1 MNGIFFHPEKTFF
14 PGNLQGACVLY
25 NKIALMKRFSI
36 LSITLLLLSLTP
48 GCKEETAIENAPYV
62 HISGN
67 NISAFHETTP
77 VRASTDETFP
87 ASSIISF
94 YSEGALSASG
104 IPLTWTGQHWESKEP
119 LVWTNAS
126 PSAEIKAYYPA
137 DVFESQKLYN
147 DAGELADILFASQS
161 SQSGNINLTFGHL
174 FSKITFRIAHSFN
187 HRIQKLTITPSHLVS
202 FIHAMEASVTA
213 EENTGNLSLT
223 REVNPE
229 GIYSLIV
236 PSGIP
241 LSLSLKITCSG
252 KEYVYELPEQVYT
265 PGVAYLHPI
274 NSRQPGVGIDS
285 VEDYIAF
292 THLING
298 YEYEGRSL
306 EEFGETIDGETI
318 YYLLKDL
325 TFTEETSEEVM
336 EIGWKDYYNNS
347 PFNDT
352 FEGNYHV
359 IKGLNLT
366 GKSGQPY
373 FAIFGYIGEKGK
385 VSNLVIE
392 DLFIHITDSE
402 SIRIGGIAGYN
413 SGVIDNCLLHNFTT
427 HSESSYEDMNAGGIC
442 FINFGTIQNC
452 TATSITISGNYIGTG
467 GITYKNQSEI
477 TNCHI
482 SSLKSPN
489 RKKCAAISYVV
500 DTDCRLT
507 NVLCSK
513 ISGNVIH
520 TYGSP
525 YIAEH
530 CYYPSSINLSFD
542 NDYSKEFIPY
552 QEENYQC
559 TDGTAIETVLNQWIL
574 SNGQA
579 LQPWIR
585 TTDQTV
591 TLNTYG
597 Y

>member
-1 MNGIFFHPEKTFF
+1 
-14 PGNLQGACVLY
+14 
-25 NKIALMKRFSI
+25 MKRFSI

-292 THLING
+292 THLIN
-298 YEYEGRSL
+298 
-306 EEFGETIDGETI
+306 
-318 YYLLKDL
+318 
-325 TFTEETSEEVM
+325 
-336 EIGWKDYYNNS
+336 
-347 PFNDT
+347 
-352 FEGNYHV
+352 
-359 IKGLNLT
+359 
-366 GKSGQPY
+366 
-373 FAIFGYIGEKGK
+373 
-385 VSNLVIE
+385 
-392 DLFIHITDSE
+392 
-402 SIRIGGIAGYN
+402 
-413 SGVIDNCLLHNFTT
+413 
-427 HSESSYEDMNAGGIC
+427 
-442 FINFGTIQNC
+442 
-452 TATSITISGNYIGTG
+452 AT
-467 GITYKNQSEI
+467 I
-477 TNCHI
+477 TNTRDVRWKN
-482 SSLKSPN
+482 SVKP
-489 RKKCAAISYVV
+489 
-500 DTDCRLT
+500 
-507 NVLCSK
+507 
-513 ISGNVIH
+513 
-520 TYGSP
+520 
-525 YIAEH
+525 
-530 CYYPSSINLSFD
+530 
-542 NDYSKEFIPY
+542 
-552 QEENYQC
+552 
-559 TDGTAIETVLNQWIL
+559 
-574 SNGQA
+574 
-579 LQPWIR
+579 
-585 TTDQTV
+585 
-591 TLNTYG
+591 
-597 Y
+597 